1 MNQPVPPRGAPR
13 PSAAPAAAHPKP
25 AATAEQPTPSQPM
38 VRPGAIQ
45 SALLAAVK
53 ADPGKSAEAARLQ
66 ALWSVYRSEPEAL
79 SWGNKLGVASASR
92 MILFCLANE
101 LDPTSSDVY
110 ILGDS
115 PYVSFDGRTKVAFR
129 SGKFEGYAIDRCLKP
144 SEYEEYGLLD
154 RSDDQRIAVAWIA
167 HAVRKDCKF
176 PFVGIGV
183 AYENEMG
190 PKGPQPVARQNPRE
204 MAQKRA
210 RHRALRA
217 AFPID
222 IYAPEEI
229 DGEVYE
235 VRTAPEGGLPE
246 MNPDHVPPAQT
257 VPPVNDGP
265 SGSHSGEAPVEP
277 TEEEQREI
285 DAGLEGTR
293 EPGQDDDQDSQ
304 GDQPFDRSG
313 GVKRLTKLMLA
324 HAEVAERVLGKAR
337 RPVAQ
342 MTDSQIADAIAAI
355 EGELGGKQ

>member
-1 MNQPVPPRGAPR
+1 MTQSVPPRGAPR
-13 PSAAPAAAHPKP
+13 PSAAPAAAPPKPVATATPP
-25 AATAEQPTPSQPM
+25 AATPPPAK
-38 VRPGAIQ
+38 PGAIQ

-79 SWGNKLGVASASR
+79 SWGNKLGVAAASR

-129 SGKFEGYAIDRCLKP
+129 SGKFEGYAIDRCLKA

-154 RSDDQRIAVAWIA
+154 RSDDQRIAVAWIV
-167 HAVRKDCKF
+167 HAVRKDCRF

-222 IYAPEEI
+222 FFAPEEI
-229 DGEVYE
+229 DGEVYD
-235 VRTAPEGGLPE
+235 VRTTQELPE
-246 MNPDHVPPAQT
+246 APAET
-257 VPPVNDGP
+257 PSTPAPVNDGP
-265 SGSHSGEAPVEP
+265 SGSHSGDEPVEP

-285 DAGLEGTR
+285 DERLTGTGAQDQ
-293 EPGQDDDQDSQ
+293 GQDDDQQ
-304 GDQPFDRSG
+304 PPQEEQPFDRSSA
-313 GVKRLTKLMLA
+313 VKKLTKLMLA
-324 HAEVAERVLGKAR
+324 HAEVAERVLGPNR

-342 MTDSQIADAIAAI
+342 MTDSQIFDATLAI

>member
-1 MNQPVPPRGAPR
+1 MNQSVPPRGAPR
-13 PSAAPAAAHPKP
+13 PSVAPAAAPPKP
-25 AATAEQPTPSQPM
+25 VAVATPPAPPQPQTK
-38 VRPGAIQ
+38 PGAIQ

-66 ALWSVYRSEPEAL
+66 ALWSVYRAEPEAL

-129 SGKFEGYAIDRCLKP
+129 SGKFEGYEVDRCLKR

-154 RSDDQRIAVAWIA
+154 RSEDQQIAVAWIV
-167 HAVRKDCKF
+167 HAVRKDCRF

-183 AYENEMG
+183 AYVNEMG

-222 IYAPEEI
+222 FFAPEEV
-229 DGEVYE
+229 DGEVYD
-235 VRTAPEGGLPE
+235 VRTTPTLPE
-246 MNPDHVPPAQT
+246 LTPDAPPAAT
-257 VPPVNDGP
+257 PDPVNDGP
-265 SGSHSGEAPVEP
+265 SGTHSGEAPVEP
-277 TEEEQREI
+277 TDEEQREI
-285 DAGLEGTR
+285 DARNEAAN
-293 EPGQDDDQDSQ
+293 EQPQDDAQAPAPEQ
-304 GDQPFDRSG
+304 QPFNRSDA
-313 GVKRLTKLMLA
+313 VKNLTKLMLS
-324 HAEVAERVLGKAR
+324 HAAVAERVLGTNR

-342 MTDSQIADAIAAI
+342 MTDAQIMDATVAI
-355 EGELGGKQ
+355 QDELGGSN